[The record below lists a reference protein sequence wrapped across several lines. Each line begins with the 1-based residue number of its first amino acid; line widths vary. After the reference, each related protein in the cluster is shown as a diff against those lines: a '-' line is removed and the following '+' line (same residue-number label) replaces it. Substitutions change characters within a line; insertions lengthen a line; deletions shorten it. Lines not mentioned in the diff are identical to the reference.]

1 MQFEEHEIE
10 IKRFQKHLMFIV
22 WPFFFFFLFVYWELN
37 MVAAFFFLLG
47 IYKVIVLVTDKFYI
61 TNRRVMLQTG
71 IIKRDYIDMPLSKVN
86 QVTYNQSIIGR
97 ALGYGDISVS
107 SAATFG
113 NIKYTYV
120 SNPQEVK
127 GVIVDSMA
135 KYTKQ

>member
-22 WPFFFFFLFVYWELN
+22 YPFFLFFFFVYWELN

-71 IIKRDYIDMPLSKVN
+71 IIKRDYIDMPLK
-86 QVTYNQSIIGR
+86 
-97 ALGYGDISVS
+97 S
-107 SAATFG
+107 S
-113 NIKYTYV
+113 NL
-120 SNPQEVK
+120 
-127 GVIVDSMA
+127 
-135 KYTKQ
+135 